1 MNTLTTQACL
11 RTYNRLFKEND
22 ELYHEIARCFGL
34 SDCALW
40 ILYTIREEEQALTQ
54 SDICESLFLPRQ
66 TIHSAIKKPKEQRT
80 GSYKAGTASGGTH
93 RRSGNRGRRTGAVP
107 FVRSRTL
114 PVPPALSKIHQSAAQ
129 GTDGNSIRSIIR
141 IRNRREKIT
150 WNNHIVLQKVKFS
163 AP

>member
-66 TIHSAIKKPKEQRT
+66 TIHSAIKKLEEEGMLTLRYKE
-80 GSYKAGTASGGTH
+80 
-93 RRSGNRGRRTGAVP
+93 GNRNKKCGYA
-107 FVRSRTL
+107 TL
-114 PVPPALSKIHQSAAQ
+114 VQIMTFCQGLHFFFAL
-129 GTDGNSIRSIIR
+129 TY
-141 IRNRREKIT
+141 
-150 WNNHIVLQKVKFS
+150 LFF
-163 AP
+163 

>member
-66 TIHSAIKKPKEQRT
+66 TIHSAIKKLEEEGMLTLRYKE
-80 GSYKAGTASGGTH
+80 
-93 RRSGNRGRRTGAVP
+93 GNRKNKELALTKQGQLLAERALSHLSEAE
-107 FVRSRTL
+107 RSRFLQLYQKYINQLRKELTE
-114 PVPPALSKIHQSAAQ
+114 IQSAQ
-129 GTDGNSIRSIIR
+129 LSESETGG
-141 IRNRREKIT
+141 K
-150 WNNHIVLQKVKFS
+150 K
-163 AP
+163 

>member
-66 TIHSAIKKPKEQRT
+66 TIHSAIKKLEEEGVLTLRYKE
-80 GSYKAGTASGGTH
+80 
-93 RRSGNRGRRTGAVP
+93 GNRKNKELALTKQGQLLAERTADQVIAAEERALSHLSEAE
-107 FVRSRTL
+107 RSRFL
-114 PVPPALSKIHQSAAQ
+114 QLYQKYIGQLRKELAEVQSAQ
-129 GTDGNSIRSIIR
+129 LPQSETGG
-141 IRNRREKIT
+141 K
-150 WNNHIVLQKVKFS
+150 K
-163 AP
+163 